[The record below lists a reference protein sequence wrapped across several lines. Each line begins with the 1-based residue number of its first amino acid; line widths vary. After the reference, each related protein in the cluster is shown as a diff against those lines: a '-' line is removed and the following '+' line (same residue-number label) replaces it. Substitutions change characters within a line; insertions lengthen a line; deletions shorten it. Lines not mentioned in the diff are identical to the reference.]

1 MDKHLFGSVLYSLQ
15 PGIESF
21 LGRFSPAHHRNPV
34 RMISSTYHQRHF
46 FPDDSALLRMFKN
59 K

>member
-1 MDKHLFGSVLYSLQ
+1 
-15 PGIESF
+15 